1 MQEALARAW
10 ERMDRGIHIDSL
22 KAWVTAVSLNLSR
35 SRLRHLMVERRKQPE
50 LAERETHEPANPDD
64 RVDVRRALAALPR
77 RQREV
82 TVLRY
87 YLDMDVTQ
95 IAEALEINEGTVKT
109 WLHRARRSLAEALGE
124 NRPQNRME
132 EAHDA
137 GL

>member
-1 MQEALARAW
+1 MIAR
-10 ERMDRGIHIDSL
+10 
-22 KAWVTAVSLNLSR
+22 TF
-35 SRLRHLMVERRKQPE
+35 
-50 LAERETHEPANPDD
+50 
-64 RVDVRRALAALPR
+64 AALPR

-95 IAEALEINEGTVKT
+95 IADALDLREGTVKT
-109 WLHRARRSLAEALGE
+109 WLHRARISLARALGE
-124 NRPQNRME
+124 NGPENRPENLME